1 MQRTVYFHYV
11 WQKRQQQQ
19 QFQKI
24 RIVFQEMMEDDEKA
38 ILRLNHVVMDRETM
52 VQDATVLD
60 VMVLEGMGHVGIDQD
75 KMDHKLVEANDVSMV
90 HLLDKVRTTEFR
102 TVEVSIRM
110 DPHGLPLPKI
120 NRKLVWQWR
129 WWWWWWSGFEIGKSY
144 EASENCSGTTG
155 TTCSIQHFGQVI
167 ISIRAK

>member
-11 WQKRQQQQ
+11 WQKRQQQQQ

-90 HLLDKVRTTEFR
+90 HLLDKVRT
-102 TVEVSIRM
+102 
-110 DPHGLPLPKI
+110 P
-120 NRKLVWQWR
+120 
-129 WWWWWWSGFEIGKSY
+129 
-144 EASENCSGTTG
+144 
-155 TTCSIQHFGQVI
+155 
-167 ISIRAK
+167 